1 MTSFT
6 LDLFSFF
13 FGISYQ
19 NDFVCLKRFAGSFG
33 RFSNHESSSDTD
45 FPDLETNFELN
56 NLEWTNFEWAN
67 FELAYFELAYFEL
80 AYFELAYY
88 EWTSYDWANF

>member
-19 NDFVCLKRFAGSFG
+19 NDFACLKRFAGSFG
-33 RFSNHESSSDTD
+33 RFSNHESSSDPH

-67 FELAYFELAYFEL
+67 FELAYFELAYFE
-80 AYFELAYY
+80 
-88 EWTSYDWANF
+88 WTSYDWANF